1 MNRPRKNRWLTAS
14 IWLAWAGVWLFFL
27 GGAEASEAVAADRP
41 DVLFIMADD
50 LRPEL
55 ASYGSRAITPHL
67 DRLAR
72 RGVQFDRAY
81 CQQALCNPSRSS
93 LLTGRRPDFLRVW
106 DNGTHFRT
114 HQPDLHT
121 LPQWFKD
128 HGYSA
133 RCVGKIFH
141 NWHTSE
147 KGDPRSWSAPEFL
160 HFAQQGA
167 NLAAVPAPL
176 PPNLASPAPRP

>member
-106 DNGTHFRT
+106 DNSTHFRT
-114 HQPDLHT
+114 LFLGAVILFGLTFVLNTAAEVMRQRLKER
-121 LPQWFKD
+121 FKI
-128 HGYSA
+128 
-133 RCVGKIFH
+133 V
-141 NWHTSE
+141 
-147 KGDPRSWSAPEFL
+147 
-160 HFAQQGA
+160 
-167 NLAAVPAPL
+167 
-176 PPNLASPAPRP
+176 